1 MLELNS
7 NINESEAHTYESISD
22 ILDYGHNYANVNFSA
37 KKNRKSMSTCLF
49 NRKYLYLIIV
59 LAITLVI
66 IILLI
71 IVLASK
77 CNDYSMSNK
86 SLNYEIISIHL
97 SQEEENGTSKSQPFT
112 NEDNLD
118 VVLISAI
125 KKIAY
130 SKKF

>member
-1 MLELNS
+1 MPELNS
-7 NINESEAHTYESISD
+7 NINESEAHTYESISA
-22 ILDYGHNYANVNFSA
+22 ILDYGHNYANANFSA

-49 NRKYLYLIIV
+49 NRKYFYLIIV

-66 IILLI
+66 ILVI
-71 IVLASK
+71 IVLASQ

-86 SLNYEIISIHL
+86 SLKYEIISIHL
-97 SQEEENGTSKSQPFT
+97 SQDQENGTRKSQPFT
-112 NEDNLD
+112 NEDKLD

-130 SKKF
+130 SNKF